1 MLITIMFP
9 KNATNLFFLWSSR
22 IHNVAE
28 RAHLLKRLLIATKNL
43 SSTSQLVSAAH
54 QLWGRVKVSGSC
66 RRRAVL
72 IGIRYKGQ
80 DYNGQPFEL
89 PASHSGVKIIKE
101 LLIYGQ
107 FFLYL

>member
-9 KNATNLFFLWSSR
+9 KNATNFFSLWSSR

-28 RAHLLKRLLIATKNL
+28 RAQKRLLIALKNL
-43 SSTSQLVSAAH
+43 SSTSQLYSAAH

-89 PASHSGVKIIKE
+89 PASHYGVAIIKE
-101 LLIYGQ
+101 SLMRRQ